1 MAEAR
6 NKASSMGAEQRQ
18 PGPVAVSSA
27 MDLAARMPHLLLE
40 ARRVAA
46 SVSGVH
52 GRRRAGPGENFWQF
66 RALAQGEAASRID
79 WRRSG
84 RDGKLFVR
92 EREWEA
98 SHSIW
103 LWIDRSASMGFQSG
117 MARCSKIE
125 RAFVAGLAMAGILV
139 EAGERV
145 GHLGLT
151 PALASRQIVERLAEA
166 IMMDKA
172 GLDAD
177 VPVAE
182 PLAPLAEALII
193 TDALSDA
200 DEWGARLGALAA
212 RGARGHMLLIIDPV
226 EESFPFEGQAE
237 LQETETGLR
246 LKIGDAGNWRKIY
259 LERLALHRAKLAE
272 HLRQI
277 GWTLTLHH
285 TDRPASEAVLRLTAL
300 ISAARGRS

>member
-1 MAEAR
+1 MAQAR
-6 NKASSMGAEQRQ
+6 ILTATERQ
-18 PGPVAVSSA
+18 PGSSTIA
-27 MDLAARMPHLLLE
+27 GAIDLAARMPHLLLE

-46 SVSGVH
+46 NVAGVH

-66 RALAQGEAASRID
+66 RALAQGEAANRVD

-84 RDGKLFVR
+84 REGKLFVR

-98 SHSIW
+98 SHSVW
-103 LWIDRSASMGFQSG
+103 LWIDRSASMGFRSSL
-117 MARCSKIE
+117 ARTSKIE
-125 RAFVAGLAMAGILV
+125 RALVTGLAMAEILV

-151 PALASRQIVERLAEA
+151 PAIASLRIVERLAEA
-166 IMMDKA
+166 ILADRA

-177 VPVAE
+177 LPAGE
-182 PLAPLAEALII
+182 ALAPQAEALIV

-200 DEWGARLGALAA
+200 GEWGEKLSALAA
-212 RGARGHMLLIIDPV
+212 RGARGHLLLVIDPV

-237 LQETETGLR
+237 LQEEESGIR
-246 LKIGDAGNWRKIY
+246 LKIGDAANWRKAY
-259 LERLALHRAKLAE
+259 LERLASHRARLAGY
-272 HLRQI
+272 LRHI

-300 ISAARGRS
+300 VSAARGRS

>member
-1 MAEAR
+1 MAQAR
-6 NKASSMGAEQRQ
+6 ILAASDRQ
-18 PGPVAVSSA
+18 PGRNIIAEA
-27 MDLAARMPHLLLE
+27 DDLAARMPHLLLE

-46 SVSGVH
+46 NVAGVH

-84 RDGKLFVR
+84 REGKYFVR

-103 LWIDRSASMGFQSG
+103 LWIDRSASMGFQSHL
-117 MARCSKIE
+117 ARTSKIE
-125 RAFVAGLAMAGILV
+125 RALVTGLAMAEILV

-151 PALASRQIVERLAEA
+151 PAIASRRIVERLAEA
-166 IMMDKA
+166 IIADKA
-172 GLDAD
+172 GVEAD
-177 VPVAE
+177 LPASE
-182 PLAPLAEALII
+182 PLAPQAEALII

-200 DEWGARLGALAA
+200 QGWDAKLGSLAS
-212 RGARGHMLLIIDPV
+212 RGARGHLMLVIDPV
-226 EESFPFEGQAE
+226 EESFPFHGQAE
-237 LQETETGLR
+237 LHEPESGHH
-246 LKIGDAGNWRKIY
+246 LKIGDADNWRKAY
-259 LERLALHRAKLAE
+259 LERMALHRAKLSE
-272 HLRQI
+272 TLRRI
-277 GWTLTLHH
+277 GWTMTLHH

-300 ISAARGRS
+300 VAAARGRS